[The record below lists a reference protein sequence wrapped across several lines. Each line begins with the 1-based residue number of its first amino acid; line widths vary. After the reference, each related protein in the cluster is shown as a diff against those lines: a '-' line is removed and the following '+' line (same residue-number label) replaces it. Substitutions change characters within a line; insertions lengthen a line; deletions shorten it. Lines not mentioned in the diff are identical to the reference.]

1 MPTAQR
7 SYFLQERLL
16 AAADELEAIRIRKA
30 NSAESGF
37 PLSEQAERGRR
48 LSESGRNTD
57 CKNAQ
62 DKRDGGVCLVVKR
75 NQDTILNIVFII

>member
-37 PLSEQAERGRR
+37 PLSEQAERGRS
-48 LSESGRNTD
+48 LSESGSKTD
-57 CKNAQ
+57 CKNAL
-62 DKRDGGVCLVVKR
+62 DKRVGGVCLVVKKKSR
-75 NQDTILNIVFII
+75 QF